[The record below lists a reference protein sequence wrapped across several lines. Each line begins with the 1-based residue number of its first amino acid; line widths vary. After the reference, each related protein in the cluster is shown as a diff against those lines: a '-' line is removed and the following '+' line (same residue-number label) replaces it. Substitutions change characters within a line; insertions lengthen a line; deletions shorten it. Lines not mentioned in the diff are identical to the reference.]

1 MKKISKEELKELYY
15 SNNTFPLAKQMGIS
29 VRALLKLLREAEIPL
44 KSSKSGQG
52 KRKFKFEK

>member
-1 MKKISKEELKELYY
+1 
-15 SNNTFPLAKQMGIS
+15 MGIS